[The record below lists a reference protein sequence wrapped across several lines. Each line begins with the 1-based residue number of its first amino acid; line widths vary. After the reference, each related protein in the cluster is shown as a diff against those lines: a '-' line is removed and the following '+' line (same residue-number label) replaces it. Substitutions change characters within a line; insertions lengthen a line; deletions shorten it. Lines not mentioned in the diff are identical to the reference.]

1 MATGLFRGLKRP
13 DAARFSFLLAT
24 PIIFG
29 AGLFK
34 LLDLFSAPDPLA
46 QIPALVAG
54 FLTAAIVGYLCIWG
68 LLRYLQRGNL
78 YPFAIYCALLGVF
91 CLVVAWLR

>member
-1 MATGLFRGLKRP
+1 LRRP

-34 LLDLFSAPDPLA
+34 LLDLLTMSNPLA
-46 QIPALVAG
+46 QVPALAAG
-54 FLTAAIVGYLCIWG
+54 FVTAAIVGYLCIWG

-78 YPFAIYCALLGVF
+78 YPFAIYCACLGLF